1 MSVSTGNRK
10 KKQEISA
17 RGWTGPHLQEPRVD
31 GRGGCLRGLHVS
43 MAEWRTD
50 GILRCCCYGRRREA
64 EGTHQGVQRGR
75 AELLRVQRH
84 AHRPGLR
91 HPATPALQPAALF
104 REFSRSGRT
113 SATSEGGPDDEG
125 ARSEPDSSK
134 SGRDPPAAPLSPP
147 GSQSREL
154 ELERAGTRP
163 IVGGSEQN
171 DRGPPGEQRWGGRS
185 PAEAPHA
192 RAPEPEWQAL
202 GLCGLRTHR
211 PPPPPLSLCKASG
224 VARRP
229 LRQARVD
236 GERPGPG
243 RIRGGEARREA
254 TPTALRQSPQP
265 ASGDIRRS
273 RSRGEGC
280 SPCTAGGRGRL
291 GGRVTE
297 ANEWWGIRAARAAR
311 GSSEISFLTAYAPS
325 ECGFATGRSRTRPS
339 PRSRARSARQK
350 RRRGRPRGPATG
362 TGPRCGW

>member
-211 PPPPPLSLCKASG
+211 PPPPPFAFVTPACCPTSLEAG
-224 VARRP
+224 A
-229 LRQARVD
+229 
-236 GERPGPG
+236 G
-243 RIRGGEARREA
+243 RRREA
-254 TPTALRQSPQP
+254 GPGADPGRGSAPGGDAHSSTAVSPTR
-265 ASGDIRRS
+265 IRRHS
-273 RSRGEGC
+273 AIAKPRRGLQPLHCRRTRKAGWSSYRGE
-280 SPCTAGGRGRL
+280 
-291 GGRVTE
+291 
-297 ANEWWGIRAARAAR
+297 
-311 GSSEISFLTAYAPS
+311 
-325 ECGFATGRSRTRPS
+325 
-339 PRSRARSARQK
+339 
-350 RRRGRPRGPATG
+350 
-362 TGPRCGW
+362 

>member
-1 MSVSTGNRK
+1 
-10 KKQEISA
+10 
-17 RGWTGPHLQEPRVD
+17 
-31 GRGGCLRGLHVS
+31 

-113 SATSEGGPDDEG
+113 SATSEGSPDDEG

-134 SGRDPPAAPLSPP
+134 SGRDRPPRSAPIAAREPEPGAGTCRNEANRRRLRAKRPRTARGATPGRTLTRRSPP
-147 GSQSREL
+147 RTSPRA
-154 ELERAGTRP
+154 RVAGTRAVRP
-163 IVGGSEQN
+163 S
-171 DRGPPGEQRWGGRS
+171 DPS
-185 PAEAPHA
+185 
-192 RAPEPEWQAL
+192 
-202 GLCGLRTHR
+202 
-211 PPPPPLSLCKASG
+211 PPPPPPFAFVTPACCPTSLEEGAGRRRGRARGGSG
-224 VARRP
+224 WGKLAKRRRP
-229 LRQARVD
+229 QLHGSLPNPHPATFGDREA
-236 GERPGPG
+236 
-243 RIRGGEARREA
+243 EARA
-254 TPTALRQSPQP
+254 AAPALQADEEGWVELP
-265 ASGDIRRS
+265 RRMN
-273 RSRGEGC
+273 
-280 SPCTAGGRGRL
+280 GGG
-291 GGRVTE
+291 
-297 ANEWWGIRAARAAR
+297 RAARAAR

-325 ECGFATGRSRTRPS
+325 AFGFATGRSRTRPS